1 MRLIGAGG
9 TPGGTGLFLIGLAM
23 AVAGAY
29 ALTSQVEVTTGTW
42 YLFGFNSFGL
52 SLLPFVAG
60 IGFLFFDGRSKVG
73 LLLAGLGAV
82 IIAAG
87 ILMNIGIYFRPTSLF
102 NTLMMLGLS
111 AGGIGLFLRGLRT
124 GAPR

>member
-1 MRLIGAGG
+1 MRLVGAGG

-23 AVAGAY
+23 AVTGAY
-29 ALTSQVEVTTGTW
+29 ALTSQVEVTTGYW
-42 YLFGFNSFGL
+42 SLFGFNSFGL

-60 IGFLFFDGRSKVG
+60 IGLLFFDGRSKAG
-73 LLLAGLGAV
+73 LMLAGLGAV

-102 NTLMMLGLS
+102 NTLMMLGLI
-111 AGGIGLFLRGLRT
+111 AGGIGLILRGLKT
-124 GAPR
+124 GAPL